1 MFVTMAKTKI
11 IVIGGILVLSIFVG
25 LLIQI
30 SLREPLSKPE
40 QTSAPTKESST
51 LKNPAPQS
59 FQPEADPPLAEN
71 VSALPI
77 PKPDLRA
84 LSEVKPLPDAV
95 TPFFENINKAIEK
108 VEKSLAPDNIPNQNT
123 PTATVTSA
131 GIILSLTKD
140 QFHFLYPDNFI
151 VGLIDA
157 QTSFI
162 KEYNP
167 GYEPIVKI
175 ETDAQVRF
183 IEEKIVATF
192 LSTNVITKE
201 KAEQFITTIR
211 FTLPELQLIDL
222 QNYSYNYKSSPFSKS
237 LSALLGRKTESSQKA
252 LKELFLTSFME
263 KLTNALA
270 HKAQA
275 AVCGYCYSLPLC
287 FQLGASTPALPG
299 PELWYPSCY
308 CTGCL
313 SWAGCLSAN
322 TGKAAIYDPTTGI
335 CGVGL

>member
-1 MFVTMAKTKI
+1 MTKIKI

-30 SLREPLSKPE
+30 SLRESRSKSE
-40 QTSAPTKESST
+40 QTSAPTKELGT

-95 TPFFENINKAIEK
+95 TPFFENINKTAKI
-108 VEKSLAPDNIPNQNT
+108 VEESLIPTNMPVQNIL
-123 PTATVTSA
+123 TVTSA

-140 QFHFLYPDNFI
+140 QFHFLYPDNYI
-151 VGLIDA
+151 AGLTDA
-157 QTSFI
+157 QNLFI

-167 GYEPIVKI
+167 AYEPISKI

-192 LSTNVITKE
+192 LSTNMITKE

-222 QNYSYNYKSSPFSKS
+222 KNYFSSYESSPISKS
-237 LSALLGRKTESSQKA
+237 LTSLLERKIESPQTAHKG
-252 LKELFLTSFME
+252 LFLSELME
-263 KLTNALA
+263 KLANMLA
-270 HKAQA
+270 YKAQA
-275 AVCGYCYSLPLC
+275 AVCGFCVSLPLC
-287 FQLGASTPALPG
+287 FQEGAAIPG
-299 PELWYPSCY
+299 VPGSELWYPSCY

-313 SWAGCLSAN
+313 MWAGCLSAN
-322 TGKAAIYDPTTGI
+322 SGKAAIYDPETGI

>member
-1 MFVTMAKTKI
+1 
-11 IVIGGILVLSIFVG
+11 
-25 LLIQI
+25 
-30 SLREPLSKPE
+30 
-40 QTSAPTKESST
+40 
-51 LKNPAPQS
+51 
-59 FQPEADPPLAEN
+59 
-71 VSALPI
+71 
-77 PKPDLRA
+77 
-84 LSEVKPLPDAV
+84 
-95 TPFFENINKAIEK
+95 
-108 VEKSLAPDNIPNQNT
+108 
-123 PTATVTSA
+123 
-131 GIILSLTKD
+131 
-140 QFHFLYPDNFI
+140 
-151 VGLIDA
+151 
-157 QTSFI
+157 
-162 KEYNP
+162 
-167 GYEPIVKI
+167 
-175 ETDAQVRF
+175 
-183 IEEKIVATF
+183 
-192 LSTNVITKE
+192 VITKE